1 MSQTNII
8 VGSGFSGSTMA
19 RLIAEKL
26 DEKVVVVD
34 KKDHIAGNSYDYRD
48 ENGIMIHKYGSH
60 IFHTNN
66 EKVWSFLKQFTDFN
80 TYMHE
85 VVGILDGIEA
95 QIPFNFTTLYQIFP
109 ETLAKRLEEK
119 LLKKFE
125 YNKKVPILEFQK
137 QDDEDLK
144 FLAEYVYEKIFLNYT
159 TKQWGVS
166 PKDVDGAVT
175 ARVPVYLSKDNRYFQ
190 DKYQGIPLEGYTKV
204 VKKMLDHPNI
214 EVVLNKDFAEF
225 KKENSDLVKNARIFY
240 TGSIDE
246 FFDYKFGKLPYRS
259 VNFKFE
265 THNREFYQ
273 THACINYPNNYDFT
287 RIHEYKHYLNDKSE
301 KTVIAK
307 EYSEFFELGK
317 NERYYPIASEENAK
331 LYQKYLDEAKNLK
344 DVYFFGRLGD
354 YKYYNMDLAVA
365 RAIELFE
372 EVFNA

>member
-48 ENGIMIHKYGSH
+48 KNGIMIHKYGSH

-95 QIPFNFTTLYQIFP
+95 QIPFNFTTLYQVFP

-166 PKDVDGAVT
+166 PTEVDGAVT

-190 DKYQGIPLEGYTKV
+190 DKYQGIPLEGYTKAV
-204 VKKMLDHPNI
+204 EKMLDHPNI

-225 KKENSDLVKNARIFY
+225 KKENSDLVINARIFY

-246 FFDYKFGKLPYRS
+246 FFDYKYGKLPYRS